1 MKFIILGLPA
11 LALALYAPSIFDEPL
26 NPLCVVYA
34 VVERPVVI
42 STCFPSST
50 VATFDGYTTT
60 VSSASCVDTTVTKSS
75 TVEPLATK
83 VEEPI
88 AYTTLTTDTYTT
100 FCAEPT
106 TFTYGAK
113 TFTVTEPT
121 TITVTDCP
129 CTYSVPMSD
138 YTEYTTITTD
148 ILTTICPSPTVITQG
163 THTYTITEATTL
175 TLTGVTTPFIQP
187 PASSDNVPSPSVM
200 APTTMPEVISS
211 PQSTDSVPPSKIT
224 SGQLPVTSGGVILE
238 STVTIDSLTFLTPA
252 SLLPDS
258 SVLSSLVPT
267 VPPQEYSSSGPQSA
281 TTTALMEPSFTPGTP
296 VAATSTYVSP
306 ILLVGST
313 ELPVLSTDSV
323 GISSSL
329 VTPLVGSTLSITL
342 PIPTP
347 GLCGERGNGAS
358 CQDSGFGNCCGSDD
372 TCGHDAAHCGTGCQ
386 PGFGYCTVISN
397 DGTCGNG
404 VSCIGSSFGACC
416 SEFYNCGNETAFCGT
431 GCRPGFGS
439 CGIGQSATTVSSPSS
454 TLSSTFD
461 SLPSATVPPS
471 CGLAYDIGEM
481 PPSIGNTSLTSIP
494 APAVFTYLGNQY
506 SFGFTGTS
514 PDDKAYA
521 VNNPEAPATDLL
533 AYYEVPLDMM
543 PSVFSCTSFGYL
555 YHQDSG
561 LCVTANA
568 TSTTGPRFQGSE
580 LLLEPCGLCS
590 GGKPGQYIAL
600 WATLS
605 LSEPGSPELFS
616 YVYGNE
622 C

>member
-1 MKFIILGLPA
+1 MNLIILGLPA
-11 LALALYAPSIFDEPL
+11 LALALYATSFFDEPL

-34 VVERPVVI
+34 VVERPVAI

-50 VATFDGYTTT
+50 VATFDGYTIT
-60 VSSASCVDTTVTKSS
+60 VSSALCVDTTVTKSS
-75 TVEPLATK
+75 TVRPLATK

-106 TFTYGAK
+106 TFTYGVK

-129 CTYSVPMSD
+129 CTYSIPKSD

-163 THTYTITEATTL
+163 KHTYNISEATTL
-175 TLTGVTTPFIQP
+175 TITGVTTPFIQP
-187 PASSDNVPSPSVM
+187 PASSDHVPSPSSIE
-200 APTTMPEVISS
+200 PTTLPEVASS
-211 PQSTDSVPPSKIT
+211 LQSTDSVPPSSDIT
-224 SGQLPVTSGGVILE
+224 SEKPPFTSGGVVPE
-238 STVTIDSLTFLTPA
+238 STVTGDSSTSLIPA
-252 SLLPDS
+252 SSLPNS
-258 SVLSSLVPT
+258 SVLPSLVPA
-267 VPPQEYSSSGPQSA
+267 VPPQEFSFQGPQSS
-281 TTTALMEPSFTPGTP
+281 TTTSLMESSLTPGTSVP
-296 VAATSTYVSP
+296 PTSTYMSP
-306 ILLVGST
+306 ILLVSST
-313 ELPVLSTDSV
+313 ELTVLSTNSV
-323 GISSSL
+323 EVSSSL
-329 VTPLVGSTLSITL
+329 VTPLVASTLSITL

-347 GLCGERGNGAS
+347 SLCGERGNGGS

-386 PGFGYCTVISN
+386 PGFGYCTAISN

-404 VSCIGSSFGACC
+404 VSCIGSSFGTCC

-431 GCRPGFGS
+431 GCRLEFGS
-439 CGIGQSATTVSSPSS
+439 CGIDQSATTVSTPSS
-454 TLSSTFD
+454 TSSSTLD
-461 SLPSATVPPS
+461 YLPSATIPPS
-471 CGLAYDIGEM
+471 CGLAYDTGET

-506 SFGFTGTS
+506 SFGFTGTNQ
-514 PDDKAYA
+514 DDKAYA
-521 VNNPEAPATDLL
+521 VNNPETSATDQL

-590 GGKPGQYIAL
+590 GGKPGQCIAL
-600 WATLS
+600 
-605 LSEPGSPELFS
+605 
-616 YVYGNE
+616 
-622 C
+622 